1 MPWTN
6 YEPRSIF
13 KGVPG
18 TTLADLTLRP
28 FGAAA
33 VPANTKLI
41 INSIIAA
48 NTTAAA
54 ATITLA
60 HVNGAN
66 VDRILSA
73 VSVPANGVLKL
84 DGLDIV
90 MEPGDKLQAA
100 QGTANAIHL
109 HINGA
114 VVT

>member
-1 MPWTN
+1 MPYT
-6 YEPRSIF
+6 PRNIY

-18 TTLADLTLRP
+18 TTLANLTLRP

-33 VPANTKLI
+33 VPANTRVL

-48 NTTAAA
+48 NTTGAA

-60 HVNGAN
+60 HVDGAN
-66 VDRILSA
+66 VHHILSA
-73 VSVPANGVLKL
+73 VSVPANGVLKV

-90 MEPGDKLQAA
+90 MEAGDTLQAA
-100 QGTANAIHL
+100 QGTAGAIHL